1 MVLKLENVKLIDD
14 PKRGLIVKFVDP
26 GSNKIIRRKVP
37 AGRNPVEHAK
47 LQQELLER
55 GYSPVK
61 QTGMKLCENVEK
73 YYAELDRQVQN
84 YVDGKNT
91 ADTKIRHKRRAS
103 VLAHIK
109 LHILPNLGEMRIDEI
124 KAVDANRLQHKLKEK
139 LKGQSIKPVIQT
151 LRRMLRFFYL
161 AGLTPDTPFSSE
173 DIEYIKSQTIKEA
186 PIPRKEDVEAVLNA
200 IDVTWKEAMVRL
212 AAETGMRISE
222 VLALSWGDLDR
233 NIIYVQTSAVDKRVN
248 LTKTES
254 STRKIQLS
262 SKLVAQLAEIKLS
275 KGQATDLDFIFTNE
289 NGRLFASSEALLA
302 VLKPAIRRAGVK
314 PFAWRGL
321 RRFYVNELMDQ
332 NIMLNHV
339 QKLVGHELG
348 SKATEKHYRRVKQQ
362 DVLKDEYVIS
372 LG

>member
-1 MVLKLENVKLIDD
+1 MVLKLENVKLIND

-26 GSNKIIRRKVP
+26 GLNKIIRRKVP
-37 AGRNPVEHAK
+37 TGRDPVEYAK

-61 QTGMKLCENVEK
+61 QTGMKLCENVEQ

-91 ADTKIRHKRRAS
+91 ADNKIRHKRRTS

-109 LHILPNLGEMRIDEI
+109 LHILPYLGEMRIDEI

-139 LKGQSIKPVIQT
+139 LKGQTIKPVIQT

-173 DIEYIKSQTIKEA
+173 DIEHIKNQVTNEA
-186 PIPRKEDVEAVLNA
+186 PIPNKDDVEAVLRA
-200 IDVTWKEAMVRL
+200 IDVTWKEVMVRL

-222 VLALSWGDLDR
+222 VLALSWGDLVS
-233 NIIYVQTSAVDKRVN
+233 NIIYVQTSAVEKKVN
-248 LTKTES
+248 LTKTLS

-262 SKLVAQLAEIKLS
+262 SRLVAQLAEIKLS
-275 KGQATDLDFIFTNE
+275 KSQVTDLDFIFTNE

-302 VLKPAIRRAGVK
+302 VLKPAIRRAGVEK
-314 PFAWRGL
+314 FGWRGL
-321 RRFYVNELMDQ
+321 RRFYINELLDQ

-339 QKLVGHELG
+339 QKLVGHALG
-348 SKATEKHYRRVKQQ
+348 SNVTEKHYRRVKQQ